1 RRRTLRLASL
11 MSPRDVGKRDVGKP
25 FRRLKLAA
33 AVALL
38 LAAGVVV
45 QGVASR
51 AAENSRL
58 KDWTEAQALPTVAV
72 ITPGS
77 SANAHGL
84 ELPGRLEA
92 YARAPIYARVSGY
105 LKSWKY
111 DIGAQVKAGS
121 VLAELETP

>member
-1 RRRTLRLASL
+1 MSLPDSKKFRGLRLA
-11 MSPRDVGKRDVGKP
+11 
-25 FRRLKLAA
+25 AA
-33 AVALL
+33 IAVLL
-38 LAAGVVV
+38 GAGIVV
-45 QGVASR
+45 QGVAMR
-51 AAENSRL
+51 AAESSRL

-72 ITPGS
+72 VSPAS

-111 DIGAQVKAGS
+111 DIGAPVKAGAL
-121 VLAELETP
+121 LAAPPEVSSACQPSLRRG